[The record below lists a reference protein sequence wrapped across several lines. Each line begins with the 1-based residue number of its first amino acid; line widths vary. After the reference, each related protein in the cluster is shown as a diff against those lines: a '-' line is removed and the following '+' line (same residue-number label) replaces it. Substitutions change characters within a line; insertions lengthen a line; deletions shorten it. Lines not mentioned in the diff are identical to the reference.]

1 VSEQSIRIATRSS
14 NLALWQ
20 ADYIA
25 NLMREISPDRTI
37 ERVHVSTAG
46 DREQSEPLN
55 MMGSFGLFTREVQKY
70 VQDGSADLAVHSL
83 KDLPTDEVHGL
94 ALAAVPERGSM
105 FDVLVL
111 PAKLITQ
118 IDPENPLDGLLPQAR
133 IGTGSP
139 RRQAQLLY
147 HRSDLNVI
155 GVRGNVETR
164 LRKLDEGQFDAL
176 VLAEAGLRRLSHEH
190 RISAILKPPLL
201 YPAVSQGALGIE
213 CRSDDEETL
222 SLLTQITD
230 PVTFA
235 AVKAERTLLAEL
247 RAGCHAP
254 LGVST
259 SYDSNQLKLEAV
271 VLSHDGKQR
280 IHAESSGD
288 MVDPVSIGSQ
298 LAEKLRQQGAEDL
311 VEAARRNAQTQ

>member
-1 VSEQSIRIATRSS
+1 MSEQSLRIATRSS
-14 NLALWQ
+14 HLALWQ
-20 ADYIA
+20 ADHVA
-25 NLMREISPDRTI
+25 QLLREISPDRTV
-37 ERVHVSTAG
+37 ELVHVSTAG
-46 DREQSEPLN
+46 DRDQSEPLHKL
-55 MMGSFGLFTREVQKY
+55 GGFGLFTREVQKY
-70 VQDGSADLAVHSL
+70 VQDGRADLAVHSL
-83 KDLPTDEVHGL
+83 KDLPTDAGHGL
-94 ALAAVPERGSM
+94 TLAAVPERGSM

-111 PAKLITQ
+111 PAQLTTE
-118 IDPENPLDGLLPQAR
+118 IDPENPLDVLPPQAR

-147 HRSDLNVI
+147 HRSDLNVT

-176 VLAEAGLRRLSHEH
+176 VLAEAGLRRLNLEN

-201 YPAVSQGALGIE
+201 YPAVGQGALGIE

-222 SLLTQITD
+222 PLLSQITD
-230 PVTFA
+230 SVTFP

-259 SYDSNQLKLEAV
+259 SYHSNQLTLEAV
-271 VLSHDGKQR
+271 VLSHDGTQR
-280 IHAESSGD
+280 LHAEFTGERD
-288 MVDPVSIGSQ
+288 DPVSIGSQ
-298 LAEKLRQQGAEDL
+298 VAEKLRQQGAEKL
-311 VEAARRNAQTQ
+311 VEAARQNAQTQ